1 MSLQGLQT
9 PNSINLI
16 AQLLASTGLNINSTA
31 AGFMGSSTAEAN
43 YTKGTIGSNTVLNRL
58 IDSINLAYGK
68 IGTNATTQ
76 VSQAVYD
83 SLISI
88 GSSTIPALGNSKPA
102 TYTGTVSNSLSRYGF
117 IRFPALQAYNE
128 FVVNGGTYKDFC
140 LSFITAIS
148 FRDSTNPT
156 INSIAN
162 SANYLQGVYSNM
174 NDLVTAD
181 ITGVN
186 ISTLYWGQ
194 DLIETG
200 RAIDLSNI
208 DVFGLPSV
216 LLKTLQRNNAI
227 SQALSYALIFSELT
241 TTEVNNFING
251 GEISNAQEQKIYN
264 AFTLITGNDLT
275 DILIPLNVQT
285 TGLRTLADLLNPIK
299 LFPTSYASLTVPR
312 YNTTT
317 SAANSKIY
325 YPIYS
330 SGAINPNVRIFNYGD
345 YLISILPDD
354 VRVACGAF
362 ATAMMQIRNI
372 KNVPIERFAQ
382 VVTNL
387 ETMDGLTGVNGAN
400 GSPVTSNIT
409 NALTYIAFGS
419 GTNGTYLATD
429 FFGAMTGLNYNYS
442 RIQQLL
448 IQLATSNL
456 STIYTNIFN
465 KLSGAGPYNTDLTT
479 YITQANTEI
488 TTIRNNNTAA
498 ATELNTLWSQIG
510 TNLTKETASRAAALP
525 SNATSTITSVLSF
538 VDNINFYALD
548 TAQYQSSAVLEAIA
562 NTTNLGGQSLIALMR
577 EIRNANRLGLCGL
590 ELDNNISNSQTV
602 TPQTSIGNVTRVTG
616 ASNIPGSFAGS
627 PETDLVPF
635 NLDIFNMSTSVSVP
649 TQTPSQALQE
659 VIDCNCDCWDNL

>member
-1 MSLQGLQT
+1 
-9 PNSINLI
+9 
-16 AQLLASTGLNINSTA
+16 
-31 AGFMGSSTAEAN
+31 
-43 YTKGTIGSNTVLNRL
+43 
-58 IDSINLAYGK
+58 
-68 IGTNATTQ
+68 
-76 VSQAVYD
+76 
-83 SLISI
+83 
-88 GSSTIPALGNSKPA
+88 
-102 TYTGTVSNSLSRYGF
+102 
-117 IRFPALQAYNE
+117 
-128 FVVNGGTYKDFC
+128 
-140 LSFITAIS
+140 
-148 FRDSTNPT
+148 
-156 INSIAN
+156 
-162 SANYLQGVYSNM
+162 
-174 NDLVTAD
+174 
-181 ITGVN
+181 
-186 ISTLYWGQ
+186 
-194 DLIETG
+194 
-200 RAIDLSNI
+200 
-208 DVFGLPSV
+208 V

-227 SQALSYALIFSELT
+227 TQALSYALIFSGLT

-251 GEISNAQEQKIYN
+251 GEISRTQEQKIYN
-264 AFTLITGNDLT
+264 AFILVTGTDLT

-285 TGLRTLADLLNPIK
+285 TGLRSLADLLNPIK

-312 YNTTT
+312 YNTTS

-330 SGAINPNVRIFNYGD
+330 SGGLNPNVRVFNYGE
-345 YLISILPDD
+345 YLTSVLPDD
-354 VRVACGAF
+354 IRVACGAF

-400 GSPVTSNIT
+400 GTPVAAGIT

-479 YITQANTEI
+479 FILQANTEI

-510 TNLTKETASRAAALP
+510 TNLTKEIASRIAALP
-525 SNATSTITSVLSF
+525 SDATSTTSSILSF

-548 TAQYQSSAVLEAIA
+548 TAQYQSAAVLEAIA

-635 NLDIFNMSTSVSVP
+635 NLDIFNISTSVSVP

>member
-1 MSLQGLQT
+1 
-9 PNSINLI
+9 
-16 AQLLASTGLNINSTA
+16 
-31 AGFMGSSTAEAN
+31 
-43 YTKGTIGSNTVLNRL
+43 
-58 IDSINLAYGK
+58 
-68 IGTNATTQ
+68 
-76 VSQAVYD
+76 
-83 SLISI
+83 
-88 GSSTIPALGNSKPA
+88 
-102 TYTGTVSNSLSRYGF
+102 
-117 IRFPALQAYNE
+117 
-128 FVVNGGTYKDFC
+128 
-140 LSFITAIS
+140 
-148 FRDSTNPT
+148 
-156 INSIAN
+156 
-162 SANYLQGVYSNM
+162 M

-227 SQALSYALIFSELT
+227 TQALSYALIFSGLT

-251 GEISNAQEQKIYN
+251 GEISRTQEQKIYN
-264 AFTLITGNDLT
+264 AFVLVTGTDLT

-285 TGLRTLADLLNPIK
+285 TGLRSLADLLNPIK
-299 LFPTSYASLTVPR
+299 LFPNSYASLTVPR
-312 YNTTT
+312 YNTTS

-330 SGAINPNVRIFNYGD
+330 SGGLNPNVRVFNYGE
-345 YLISILPDD
+345 YLTSVLPDD
-354 VRVACGAF
+354 IRVACGAF

-372 KNVPIERFAQ
+372 KNVPIERFSQ

-387 ETMDGLTGVNGAN
+387 ETMDGLTLVNGAN
-400 GSPVTSNIT
+400 GTPVNSGITS
-409 NALTYIAFGS
+409 ALSSIALGS

-448 IQLATSNL
+448 TQLATSNL

-479 YITQANTEI
+479 FISQANTEI
-488 TTIRNNNTAA
+488 TNIRNSNASA

-510 TNLTKETASRAAALP
+510 TNLTKETASRLAALP
-525 SNATSTITSVLSF
+525 SNATSTTNSILSF

-548 TAQYQSSAVLEAIA
+548 TAQYQSAAVLEAIA
-562 NTTNLGGQSLIALMR
+562 NTTTLGGQSLIALMR
-577 EIRNANRLGLCGL
+577 ENRNANRLGLCGL

-627 PETDLVPF
+627 PETDLVPL
-635 NLDIFNMSTSVSVP
+635 NLDIFNISTSVPVP